1 MKYLHPLT
9 SLTTPTLLTT
19 FLLLLF
25 SPLVVGHQAKENR
38 RDFQKFDTPS
48 LSTLSNIGPA
58 QWENV
63 DEGHLGRLLIPRA
76 GTSFLHTWM

>member
-1 MKYLHPLT
+1 MKYLH
-9 SLTTPTLLTT
+9 STTYFPIFVL
-19 FLLLLF
+19 FLALD
-25 SPLVVGHQAKENR
+25 LVVGHQAKENR

-76 GTSFLHTWM
+76 GTSPFTNNS

>member
-1 MKYLHPLT
+1 MYLRSTT
-9 SLTTPTLLTT
+9 SILPVA
-19 FLLLLF
+19 FLVLD
-25 SPLVVGHQAKENR
+25 LVVGHQAKENR

-63 DEGHLGRLLIPRA
+63 DEGHLGKLLIPRA
-76 GTSFLHTWM
+76 GTFPLYE

>member
-1 MKYLHPLT
+1 MIHFSSTTCLS
-9 SLTTPTLLTT
+9 SLLVY
-19 FLLLLF
+19 LLF
-25 SPLVVGHQAKENR
+25 FTQLLPTNGHQAKENR

-76 GTSFLHTWM
+76 GTSPFTNNS

>member
-1 MKYLHPLT
+1 MMYLRSTT
-9 SLTTPTLLTT
+9 SILPVV
-19 FLLLLF
+19 FLVLD
-25 SPLVVGHQAKENR
+25 LVVGHQAKENR

-76 GTSFLHTWM
+76 GMFPLCE

>member
-1 MKYLHPLT
+1 MMYLRSTT
-9 SLTTPTLLTT
+9 SILPVV
-19 FLLLLF
+19 FLVLD
-25 SPLVVGHQAKENR
+25 LVVGHQAKENR

-76 GTSFLHTWM
+76 GTSPLHE

>member
-1 MKYLHPLT
+1 MV
-9 SLTTPTLLTT
+9 
-19 FLLLLF
+19 FLVLD
-25 SPLVVGHQAKENR
+25 LVVGHQAKENR

-63 DEGHLGRLLIPRA
+63 DEGHLGKLLIPRA
-76 GTSFLHTWM
+76 GTSPLYE

>member
-1 MKYLHPLT
+1 MKYLHSTTYFPIFVL
-9 SLTTPTLLTT
+9 SLAID
-19 FLLLLF
+19 
-25 SPLVVGHQAKENR
+25 LVVGHQAKENR

-76 GTSFLHTWM
+76 GMSFLLN